1 MREPI
6 RGAKESR
13 AAGARQGREQPG
25 SLDPQAGPGARGGEP
40 LVIPP
45 WPATEAGG
53 PSSHGGGPGTYVV
66 GVAVG
71 AVETHS
77 AEGVARNGSRHDGK
91 LQSPIM
97 PRGGH
102 AAFRPAPLSGILGNE
117 VLRG

>member
-40 LVIPP
+40 RVIPP

-53 PSSHGGGPGTYVV
+53 SSSHGGGPGTYVV

-91 LQSPIM
+91 LQLPHHA
-97 PRGGH
+97 PRR
-102 AAFRPAPLSGILGNE
+102 ARSLPAGPAQWHPGK
-117 VLRG
+117 